1 MALFPQTTCFY
12 KALIS
17 KPPASHMDEYEV
29 LFEDPTYPEGFSP
42 PLYVAQRYVIP
53 FKQSSRASSANPAAA
68 ASNSSQAEGSSG
80 SDSEEPYAK

>member
-1 MALFPQTTCFY
+1 
-12 KALIS
+12 
-17 KPPASHMDEYEV
+17 MDEYEV